1 MIVKVVKEMKIA
13 VPNSY
18 EEYQIL
24 MILDALG
31 VHYTIDENSSEGV
44 KVIRVDLKEM

>member
-1 MIVKVVKEMKIA
+1 MIVKVVKEMKIS
-13 VPNSY
+13 VYNSN

-31 VHYTIDENSSEGV
+31 IHYTINEYSEYGV
-44 KVIRVDLKEM
+44 KTIRVNLKEM